1 MAEQGNVKIVQ
12 SKAET
17 KSATK
22 AAGRAPAGAWVV
34 VNEAGVVLS
43 VEQSETRA
51 LRIAVKEKADV
62 VRWPFGA
69 LRDAVLAGLPPA
81 VKP

>member
-1 MAEQGNVKIVQ
+1 MADAVKT
-12 SKAET
+12 ET
-17 KSATK
+17 KP
-22 AAGRAPAGAWVV
+22 AAKPSGRAPAGAWVV

-51 LRIAVKEKADV
+51 LRIAVKAKADV

-69 LRDAVLAGLPPA
+69 LRDAVLS
-81 VKP
+81 